1 MSRCQGCRSLRSTQ
15 VQKVV
20 AVEIAAARIDA
31 ARIEV
36 HPCAWVS
43 DAVWVERRYRIISRG
58 RGSCEVADIAR
69 RRPVRC
75 VVCVVVA
82 ARYRPTATTATAA
95 STTSTPPPTPAQ
107 ELAGR
112 ADEAGTGPV
121 RPEDTADSVRAARD
135 TGRLRLALVLL

>member
-58 RGSCEVADIAR
+58 RGSCEVANIAR

-82 ARYRPTATTATAA
+82 ARSRPPAPTAPAA
-95 STTSTPPPTPAQ
+95 STTSTTPAQ

-112 ADEAGTGPV
+112 ADEAGTGTV
-121 RPEDTADSVRAARD
+121 RTEDTADSVRAARD